1 MSNQSNQT
9 DPWAIARRAH
19 GHRFDVTSNQKA
31 GASLK
36 AWMETP
42 DAFRQHTMAHLIYLQ
57 IEAIGRLAMDVRRVA
72 GFAEA
77 GADGVGGLLELAAM
91 AIRAPGEGEPE
102 APEEDAPEPEEEEDE
117 TTPAE
122 PSGGDKPGGDS
133 EAKRAP
139 VDQWIEEKIAADQAA
154 ADHWAD
160 SLLTEEEA

>member
-1 MSNQSNQT
+1 MSNQNQS

-19 GHRFDVTSNQKA
+19 GHRFDVSNTQKA
-31 GASLK
+31 GASLD
-36 AWMETP
+36 AWVKSPE
-42 DAFRQHTMAHLIYLQ
+42 AFRQHTMAHLAYLQ

-102 APEEDAPEPEEEEDE
+102 APEEDAPEPEEEEDDA
-117 TTPAE
+117 TPAE
-122 PSGGDKPGGDS
+122 PTGEDKPGGGF
-133 EAKRAP
+133 EG
-139 VDQWIEEKIAADQAA
+139 QA